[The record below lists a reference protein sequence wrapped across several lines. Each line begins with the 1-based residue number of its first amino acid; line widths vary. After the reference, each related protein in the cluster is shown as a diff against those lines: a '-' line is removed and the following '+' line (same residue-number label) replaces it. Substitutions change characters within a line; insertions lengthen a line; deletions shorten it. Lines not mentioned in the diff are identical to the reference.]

1 MGTMQMGMAFPSKSI
16 MLSEDMIDSICF
28 YGFACTLFSSLVFSF
43 FPFWSAFASDQLRRL
58 TR

>member
-28 YGFACTLFSSLVFSF
+28 YGFACALFSSLF
-43 FPFWSAFASDQLRRL
+43 FPPFFLFGL
-58 TR
+58 HLPLIN